1 MWEHVFS
8 QKRLFKVPQLIT
20 VFFQNFFKNGI
31 YLVIKEENC
40 MIFLDYKYHVEI
52 EPDSLL

>member
-20 VFFQNFFKNGI
+20 IFFQNFLNGI

-40 MIFLDYKYHVEI
+40 MIILDYKYHVELELDI
-52 EPDSLL
+52 SL

>member
-40 MIFLDYKYHVEI
+40 RIFLDYKYHVEI